1 MLFVTT
7 EIQKMCDNH
16 FMGWSHD
23 FKALVVQGAS
33 EDEVKKELLISL
45 RAKVAYDTGLPIT
58 NIEAAEVT
66 SEILERYFQ
75 KLNDKNLYRTQLA

>member
-7 EIQKMCDNH
+7 EIQKMGDDQ

-23 FKALVVQGAS
+23 FKALVVQGTT
-33 EDEVKKELLISL
+33 EEEVKKELLISL

-58 NIEAAEVT
+58 NIEAEEVT
-66 SEILERYFQ
+66 ADILEKYF
-75 KLNDKNLYRTQLA
+75 KLNEDQHTFKTQLA